1 VIERLLMWLTV
12 VNLVV
17 LGVTLAFNV
26 VGSWL
31 PGQ

>member
-1 VIERLLMWLTV
+1 VIERLLIWLTV

-26 VGSWL
+26 VGGWL
-31 PGQ
+31 LGQ